1 MCAHRMHTKYTWR
14 THTKLGL
21 YDLRV
26 EVVSMRDVRLHE
38 YSRYVETRK
47 DIISTTFVSVVLHT
61 IKGRIKWSSTE
72 PSVSSGG

>member
-1 MCAHRMHTKYTWR
+1 
-14 THTKLGL
+14 
-21 YDLRV
+21 
-26 EVVSMRDVRLHE
+26 MRDVRLRE